1 MCFGTHEFLEV
12 DEELRLLIPKRS
24 KEERD
29 QLEANILADGE
40 IRDPIIVWDRIV
52 IDGMGR
58 FEIARKHKLPFHIKR
73 KEFSNNAECK
83 AWMYRNQLG
92 RRNLTETSIRLMRG
106 DLYNI
111 TKDEHGGDRK
121 SKDQP
126 DTLIAQEP
134 TAMELAKSFGTGS
147 ATIKRDGKL
156 AESVKNMPEEVA
168 HAVVNHEVK
177 ADRKDIEELAAKPP
191 AEQKKI
197 VKKVKS
203 GKARSVKEAL
213 HPAPEPEAEHW
224 LDPLQ
229 EPYEKAVKSIQEA
242 RRHVKAVSLLEKDG
256 AHLAHLG
263 TFNHIKKNLDEA
275 ETHVK
280 ANKPAAGCPK
290 CGDDETR
297 GKGCKSC
304 YGCGFISQVVHK
316 GLTAKV
322 G

>member
-1 MCFGTHEFLEV
+1 MCFGTHDFLEV
-12 DEELRLLIPKRS
+12 DEELRLLIPKRT

-58 FEIARKHKLPFHIKR
+58 FEIARKHKMPFHIKR
-73 KEFSNNAECK
+73 KEFNNNAECK

-92 RRNLTETSIRLMRG
+92 RRNLTENAIRLMRG

-121 SKDQP
+121 SKCQDG
-126 DTLIAQEP
+126 TLIAKEP
-134 TAMELAKSFGTGS
+134 TAQEIAKSFGTG
-147 ATIKRDGKL
+147 ARTIVRDGHL
-156 AESVKNMPEEVA
+156 AESVKQMPEEVA

-203 GKARSVKEAL
+203 GKAKSVKEAL
-213 HPAPEPEAEHW
+213 HPKEVDESLPEHLRELAADKT
-224 LDPLQ
+224 LAD
-229 EPYEKAVKSIQEA
+229 Y
-242 RRHVKAVSLLEKDG
+242 VKA
-256 AHLAHLG
+256 
-263 TFNHIKKNLDEA
+263 
-275 ETHVK
+275 
-280 ANKPAAGCPK
+280 
-290 CGDDETR
+290 
-297 GKGCKSC
+297 
-304 YGCGFISQVVHK
+304 
-316 GLTAKV
+316 LTATVKEIKRIGNEIGGRFLV
-322 G
+322 TAEIVDHLSQARNLIANGIFHCVCPRCNGKKSGCHHCRKSGWMPKWALEEMESVA